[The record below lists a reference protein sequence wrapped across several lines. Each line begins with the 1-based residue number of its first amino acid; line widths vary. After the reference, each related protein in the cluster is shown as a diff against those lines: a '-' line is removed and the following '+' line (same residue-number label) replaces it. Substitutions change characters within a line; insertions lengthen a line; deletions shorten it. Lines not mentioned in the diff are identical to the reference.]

1 MPSGT
6 GGGFGGNG
14 SGGGVGVG
22 GVGFGGDGVSGI
34 GYPPNESPLLQP
46 LAVNLINVNKTSDKI
61 PVFLIRETARGR
73 GPG

>member
-22 GVGFGGDGVSGI
+22 GVGFGRDGVSGI
-34 GYPPNESPLLQP
+34 GYPPNKSPLLQP

>member
-1 MPSGT
+1 M
-6 GGGFGGNG
+6 G
-14 SGGGVGVG
+14 SAAKAQAAAWGLVESALAVMESL
-22 GVGFGGDGVSGI
+22 VLVI
-34 GYPPNESPLLQP
+34 PNDSPLLQP